1 MKKETARDIIK
12 WIVNTNLDAD
22 TISDYYGLKRK
33 DKQAVRDMLPALRK
47 ERDEKWARKQQNKK

>member
-22 TISDYYGLKRK
+22 AISDYYGLKGK
-33 DKQAVRDMLPALRK
+33 DKQSVRDMLPALRK
-47 ERDEKWARKQQNKK
+47 ERDEKWARMYQNKK